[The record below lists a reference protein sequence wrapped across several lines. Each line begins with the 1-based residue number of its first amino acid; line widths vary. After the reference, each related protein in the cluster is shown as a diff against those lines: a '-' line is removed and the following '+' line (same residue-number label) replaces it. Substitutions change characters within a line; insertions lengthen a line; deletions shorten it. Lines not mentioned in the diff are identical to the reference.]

1 MSFQDVG
8 RPGAG
13 PSQRRSPQ
21 RPSVPPSSR
30 GGWDKNPR
38 PAAPSSGA
46 FSSAAEAGGG
56 VGRGPAAA
64 DGMQGAGGGV
74 GWGSSGGLGGYEQVS
89 DSIVQYQRNVT
100 LLEKMARSV
109 GTKNDT
115 SVLQTQYNLQIDV
128 IQQLGERIENQLRS
142 QESRLTTLSRTEA
155 SSLRTTH
162 VKLSR
167 DYRLVEQQFK
177 NLQLDVKRKRGNAE
191 AMQRDA
197 ARMEVEEG
205 GRRQNG
211 VGGEDMTAEGI
222 RWQMQIQEDKI
233 NEEIMR
239 EREEE
244 IKSIHKGMHQV
255 NEIYKDL
262 AHLVDGQQ
270 EGIDQIE
277 TQMENAQE
285 NTATGLRH
293 IEKANESS
301 QSQCVIS

>member
-8 RPGAG
+8 RRPGGGART
-13 PSQRRSPQ
+13 PQRRTHQ
-21 RPSVPPSSR
+21 QSR
-30 GGWDKNPR
+30 GGG
-38 PAAPSSGA
+38 ATTSGGA
-46 FSSAAEAGGG
+46 FSSAAAAGGA
-56 VGRGPAAA
+56 R
-64 DGMQGAGGGV
+64 GGV
-74 GWGSSGGLGGYEQVS
+74 STGSNAGTSSGGAAGLGGYEQVS
-89 DSIVQYQRNVT
+89 DSIVQYQRNVA

-128 IQQLGERIENQLRS
+128 IQQLGQRIETQLS
-142 QESRLTTLSRTEA
+142 THEKRLTTLPRSEA

-162 VKLSR
+162 IKLSR

-177 NLQLDVKRKRGNAE
+177 NVQLDVKRKRSLAE
-191 AMQRDA
+191 VKQRELV
-197 ARMEVEEG
+197 RMEEEEKERKRRENAGLGGGIGGVMGGEGKMTEEG
-205 GRRQNG
+205 
-211 VGGEDMTAEGI
+211 M

-244 IKSIHKGMHQV
+244 IKNIHKGMHQV

-262 AHLVDGQQ
+262 AHLVDNQQ
-270 EGIDQIE
+270 EDIDQIE
-277 TQMENAQE
+277 TQMENTKE
-285 NTATGLRH
+285 NTATGLKH

-301 QSQCVIS
+301 QSQCIIS